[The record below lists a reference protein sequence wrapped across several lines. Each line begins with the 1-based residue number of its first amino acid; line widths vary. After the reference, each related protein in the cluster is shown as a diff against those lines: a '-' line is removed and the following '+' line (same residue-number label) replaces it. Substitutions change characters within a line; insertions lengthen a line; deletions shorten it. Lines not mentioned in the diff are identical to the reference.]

1 VNFFGDDRGAELREL
16 FFESAAE
23 LLQAMN
29 EGGLE
34 LEERPGDPETIRKV
48 RRAVHTL
55 KGDSASCGYRELSS
69 LAHLLEDVMTP
80 ETFKS
85 NAAAL
90 PEVVLTAA
98 DTFDE
103 MLAAYRGNMPLPDG
117 TALREL
123 IHRVLQKP
131 GDANTA
137 QKNQKSPLVA
147 QFARTEYEQLL
158 VAEAIERGENVFFVA
173 AHIAPDVAMP
183 AAAVQLTKNALTAS
197 GTILGFRPEDGSDLS
212 SVRQVEAAISS
223 TQTIDRI
230 RKKCQVP
237 SLISEVV
244 VLPAGAAPTAH
255 RDLLEILLE
264 SEAAAV
270 AAGLPAAKAEAES
283 ESETGADTHDDES
296 ESAPLAHAES
306 RHFANSASN
315 VAPAGAENTLR
326 VDAARIDNVMNLVGE
341 LIIGKSMLHRT
352 IIEFEKQYAKDPLR
366 GKLSDALAY
375 QTRVLSDLQKSVMK
389 IRMVPVEQLFRRF
402 PRVVRDVAKQRGKDI
417 TIELAGQTTDLD
429 KSILDALSEPL
440 VHLVRNAADHGIES
454 AAERIAAGKSPRGTI
469 RLNAFHKANQ
479 VVIEVSDDGRGLDQE
494 KILQR
499 AIERGIVT
507 QDEASRLNESETLQL
522 IFKPGLTTADEVTAI
537 SGRGV
542 GMDVVSTAI
551 ERLKGFVQIATQ
563 PGKGTTFSLMLPL
576 TLASIKA
583 LMFQVA
589 GKLYAV
595 PLSAVV
601 EIARIQ
607 TTDITRVED
616 REVLRLRDQLLALVR
631 LEPELF
637 APAPESKS
645 KRLFVIVITTGP
657 RRFGLVVDRLVG
669 EEELVMKALEDKTA
683 ASDLVS
689 GASILGDGTVVLI
702 LNVATVVSKVSKA
715 PLGATA

>member
-103 MLAAYRGNMPLPDG
+103 MLAAYRGNMQLPDG

-123 IHRVLQKP
+123 IERVLQKP
-131 GDANTA
+131 GEANTA

-147 QFARTEYEQLL
+147 QFAWTEYEQLL
-158 VAEAIERGENVFFVA
+158 VAEAIKRGENVFFVA
-173 AHIAPDVAMP
+173 AHIAADVAMP

-212 SVRQVEAAISS
+212 AVRQVEAAISS
-223 TQTIDRI
+223 TQTIDWI

-237 SLISEVV
+237 SLIAEVV

-270 AAGLPAAKAEAES
+270 AAGVPAAQSEAESEAES
-283 ESETGADTHDDES
+283 ESETDDES

-601 EIARIQ
+601 EIARMQ
-607 TTDITRVED
+607 TADITRVED

-631 LEPELF
+631 LEPELS

-645 KRLFVIVITTGP
+645 KRIFVIVITTGP

-702 LNVATVVSKVSKA
+702 LNVATVISKMSKA

>member
-1 VNFFGDDRGAELREL
+1 MNFFGDDRGAELREL

-55 KGDSASCGYRELSS
+55 KGDSASCGYRELSA
-69 LAHLLEDVMTP
+69 LAHLLEDVLTP
-80 ETFKS
+80 ETFAS
-85 NAAAL
+85 NASAL

-103 MLAAYRGNMPLPDG
+103 MLAAYRGDMQPPDG
-117 TALREL
+117 RALREL
-123 IHRVLQKP
+123 IDGVLQKP
-131 GDANTA
+131 GEAKD
-137 QKNQKSPLVA
+137 QKAEKKPLVA
-147 QFARTEYEQLL
+147 QFAWTEYEQLM
-158 VAEAIERGENVFFVA
+158 VSEAMKRNESVFFVA
-173 AHIAPDVAMP
+173 AHVAHDAPMP
-183 AAAVQLTKNALTAS
+183 AAAVQLAKNALAAS
-197 GTILGFRPEDGSDLS
+197 GTILAVRPEEGADLTE
-212 SVRQVEAAISS
+212 VRQVEAAISS
-223 TQTIDRI
+223 TQTMDWI
-230 RKKCQVP
+230 RKKCRIP

-255 RDLLEILLE
+255 RDLLEILIE

-270 AAGLPAAKAEAES
+270 ASGVPAQEPEPDEAEDTPIANA
-283 ESETGADTHDDES
+283 ETRA
-296 ESAPLAHAES
+296 
-306 RHFANSASN
+306 FANSASN

-326 VDAARIDNVMNLVGE
+326 VDAARIDDVMNLVGE

-402 PRVVRDVAKQRGKDI
+402 PRVVRDVAKQRSKDI

-429 KSILDALSEPL
+429 KSILDALAEPL
-440 VHLVRNAADHGIES
+440 VHLVRNAADHGIETT
-454 AAERIAAGKSPRGTI
+454 AERVAAGKSPRGTI
-469 RLNAFHKANQ
+469 RLNAYHKASQ
-479 VVIEVSDDGRGLDQE
+479 VVIEVSDDGHGLDREKIVHRAVERGL
-494 KILQR
+494 
-499 AIERGIVT
+499 VT
-507 QDEASRLNESETLQL
+507 SEEAARMNEHEALQL
-522 IFKPGLTTADEVTAI
+522 IFKPGLTTADEVTSI

-542 GMDVVSTAI
+542 GMDVVHTVI
-551 ERLKGFVQIATQ
+551 ERLKGSVEIETQ
-563 PGKGTTFSLMLPL
+563 LGKGTTFSLMLPL

-583 LMFQVA
+583 LMFYA
-589 GKLYAV
+589 GGKLYAV

-601 EIARIQ
+601 EIARTQ
-607 TTDITRVED
+607 TSEITRVED

-631 LEPELF
+631 LESSGPV
-637 APAPESKS
+637 AVDSKS
-645 KRLFVIVITTGP
+645 KKLFVIVISTGP
-657 RRFGLVVDRLVG
+657 RKFGLVVDRLVG
-669 EEELVMKALEDKTA
+669 EEELVMKALEDRTA

-702 LNVATVVSKVSKA
+702 LNVATVVAKMAKA

>member
-1 VNFFGDDRGAELREL
+1 ML
-16 FFESAAE
+16 
-23 LLQAMN
+23 
-29 EGGLE
+29 
-34 LEERPGDPETIRKV
+34 I
-48 RRAVHTL
+48 
-55 KGDSASCGYRELSS
+55 
-69 LAHLLEDVMTP
+69 LAIDTALDAC
-80 ETFKS
+80 
-85 NAAAL
+85 AAA
-90 PEVVLTAA
+90 VL
-98 DTFDE
+98 DTD
-103 MLAAYRGNMPLPDG
+103 AGK
-117 TALREL
+117 L
-123 IHRVLQKP
+123 I
-131 GDANTA
+131 A
-137 QKNQKSPLVA
+137 QQS
-147 QFARTEYEQLL
+147 
-158 VAEAIERGENVFFVA
+158 EAMKRGENVFFVA
-173 AHIAPDVAMP
+173 AHIAADVAMP

-197 GTILGFRPEDGSDLS
+197 GTILSLRPEDGADLS
-212 SVRQVEAAISS
+212 TVRQVEAAISS
-223 TQTIDRI
+223 EQTIDWI
-230 RKKCQVP
+230 RKKCLIP

-270 AAGLPAAKAEAES
+270 AAGVPAPES
-283 ESETGADTHDDES
+283 EADYAETE
-296 ESAPLAHAES
+296 PLAHAES

-315 VAPAGAENTLR
+315 VAPAGTENTLR

-352 IIEFEKQYAKDPLR
+352 IIEFEKQYAKDLLR

-389 IRMVPVEQLFRRF
+389 IRMVPCEQLFRRF
-402 PRVVRDVAKQRGKDI
+402 PRVVRDVAKQRGKEI
-417 TIELAGQTTDLD
+417 SIELAGQTTDLD

-479 VVIEVSDDGRGLDQE
+479 VVIEVSDDGRGLDRE
-494 KILQR
+494 KIVLR
-499 AIERGIVT
+499 AIERGLVT
-507 QDEASRLNESETLQL
+507 QDEAGRLNESEALQL

-542 GMDVVSTAI
+542 GMDVVSTAL
-551 ERLKGFVQIATQ
+551 ERLKGFVEIATQ

-583 LMFQVA
+583 LRFEVGM
-589 GKLYAV
+589 KLYAV

-601 EIARIQ
+601 EIARMQ
-607 TTDITRVED
+607 TSDITRVED

-631 LEPELF
+631 LEPEG
-637 APAPESKS
+637 AVAAETKS

-683 ASDLVS
+683 ASELVS

-702 LNVATVVSKVSKA
+702 LNVATVVSKMTKA

>member
-80 ETFKS
+80 ETFQS

-103 MLAAYRGNMPLPDG
+103 MLAAYRGNMQLPDG
-117 TALREL
+117 SALREL
-123 IHRVLQKP
+123 IQRVLQKP
-131 GDANTA
+131 GDAKSPA
-137 QKNQKSPLVA
+137 NQKSPLVA
-147 QFARTEYEQLL
+147 QFAWTEYEQLL
-158 VAEAIERGENVFFVA
+158 IAEAIKRGENVFFVA

-183 AAAVQLTKNALTAS
+183 AAAVQLSKNALAAS
-197 GTILGFRPEDGSDLS
+197 GTILCLRPEDGSDLS
-212 SVRQVEAAISS
+212 AVRQIEAAVSS
-223 TQTIDRI
+223 TQTIDWI
-230 RKKCQVP
+230 RKKCQIP

-270 AAGLPAAKAEAES
+270 AAGVPAA
-283 ESETGADTHDDES
+283 ETDIDDP

-306 RHFANSASN
+306 RPFANSASN

-352 IIEFEKQYAKDPLR
+352 IIEFEKHYAKDPLR

-417 TIELAGQTTDLD
+417 SIELAGQTTDLD

-454 AAERIAAGKSPRGTI
+454 APERIAAGKSPRGTI

-479 VVIEVSDDGRGLDQE
+479 VVIEISDDGRGLDRE
-494 KILQR
+494 KIVQR
-499 AIERGIVT
+499 AIERGLVT
-507 QDEASRLNESETLQL
+507 QDEAARLNESEALQL

-542 GMDVVSTAI
+542 GMDVVASAI
-551 ERLKGFVQIATQ
+551 DRLKGFVEIATQ
-563 PGKGTTFSLMLPL
+563 AGKGTTFSLMLPL

-583 LMFQVA
+583 LMFNVG

-631 LEPELF
+631 LESAGPVAVTTAVADL
-637 APAPESKS
+637 KS

-657 RRFGLVVDRLVG
+657 RKFGLVVDRLVG

-683 ASDLVS
+683 ASELVS

-702 LNVATVVSKVSKA
+702 LNVATVVSKMA
-715 PLGATA
+715 RTPLGATA